1 MAESEIAV
9 EPLLTSLAEQLDAEL
24 ERRGVEAP
32 ALVGI
37 HTGGVW
43 VAREL
48 QQRLHD
54 HPPVGTLEVAFHRD
68 DHATSGIKAAVQPSE
83 VPVEVDGRTVVL
95 VDDVI
100 HTARTIRAALNAL
113 FDYGRPAAV
122 LLAVLLDR
130 NGRELPI
137 QPDLAARRIELPEH
151 QRIKLRGPD
160 PLRFVVEEKD

>member
-1 MAESEIAV
+1 MVDSDIAV
-9 EPLLTSLAEQLDAEL
+9 EPLIDALAAQLDLEL

-48 QQRLHD
+48 QRRLHA

-83 VPVEVDGRTVVL
+83 VPIEMDGRTVVL

-100 HTARTIRAALNAL
+100 HTARTIRAAINAL

-130 NGRELPI
+130 DGRELPI
-137 QPDLAARRIELPEH
+137 QPDLASRKITLPAH